1 MTTIKF
7 WMLALGLVLLL
18 GPQRAS
24 RGAEHGFLSRVFKD
38 PDGKGAKYVLFIPHG
53 YKGDEP
59 YPLILFLH
67 GLGESGSDGRMQ
79 AQVGLGPVIKRQE
92 KKFPFIAVFPQSQK
106 KSWQAANP
114 DAQRAL
120 SILAEVEKEYRVDP
134 KRIYLTGLSMGGFG
148 TWSLAA
154 AHPDRWAAIAPICGG
169 GNPKNAEKIKD
180 IPCWCFHGAADKTV
194 SAENSRT
201 MINAIKAAGGHPK
214 YTEYP
219 GVGHNSWDKAY
230 ATPELYQWFLEQK
243 LK

>member
-1 MTTIKF
+1 
-7 WMLALGLVLLL
+7 
-18 GPQRAS
+18 
-24 RGAEHGFLSRVFKD
+24 
-38 PDGKGAKYVLFIPHG
+38 
-53 YKGDEP
+53 
-59 YPLILFLH
+59 LILFLH
-67 GLGESGSDGRMQ
+67 GLGESGSDGRLQ
-79 AQVGLGPVIKRQE
+79 AQVGLGPALKRQE